1 MQIQVLTPENL
12 AIINRGKYIYLFADC
27 GQGIVEKN
35 YVLREKFMVQI
46 FQIITINLSKTSDN
60 KQYLKIYLNI
70 G

>member
-1 MQIQVLTPENL
+1 MVI
-12 AIINRGKYIYLFADC
+12 RGKYIYLFADC
-27 GQGIVEKN
+27 GQGIVKKN

-60 KQYLKIYLNI
+60 KQSLKIYLNI